1 MPRNSQ
7 VTRQWHLLQKLERSN
22 GATLEELVESLGPDS
37 PRHPRTVRRDLE
49 ALESRFPLVTERR
62 EGKTL
67 WRLMDGYQYSLQLTF
82 SQTELIALVFS
93 KDLLKPLD
101 GT

>member
-62 EGKTL
+62 EGKTV